1 MVQCGV
7 VWFFA
12 VLCGGVVCGEVWCG
26 SLLLLL
32 LLLLLLCLHAYAH
45 THILEYFFS
54 HKLYLQARGECSTKP
69 GPDLVLYNAGPNYIC
84 KQEESAVPSQGQIR
98 SMTMLAPNLT
108 GTMVRTL
115 TLWHPSR
122 THSASPIYEP
132 LQRWVLSAYLDKF
145 VPITNQLRTN
155 SATSK

>member
-1 MVQCGV
+1 MQCGVVRFFAVLCCVVGRGVVQCGV

-32 LLLLLLCLHAYAH
+32 LLLLLFLCLHAYAH
-45 THILEYFFS
+45 TRILEYFS
-54 HKLYLQARGECSTKP
+54 P
-69 GPDLVLYNAGPNYIC
+69 MNYIC

-115 TLWHPSR
+115 TLCHPSR
-122 THSASPIYEP
+122 THCASH
-132 LQRWVLSAYLDKF
+132 
-145 VPITNQLRTN
+145 LRTIAGMG
-155 SATSK
+155 SVCIP